1 MFDVRPVLNVIG
13 LLVGFLGLTM
23 LFPFA
28 LDLARGN
35 NHWGV
40 FFESALITI
49 LFGAMLYLATRR
61 EEARGLSL
69 QQTFLLTTSV
79 WIALPIFGALP
90 FVMGATEASYTD
102 AFFEAMS
109 GLTTTGATVFTG
121 LDSLPDSLLLW
132 RFHPAVVRWHWD
144 YCCGDGIF
152 A

>member
-40 FFESALITI
+40 FLESALITI

-102 AFFEAMS
+102 AFF
-109 GLTTTGATVFTG
+109 
-121 LDSLPDSLLLW
+121 
-132 RFHPAVVRWHWD
+132 R
-144 YCCGDGIF
+144 GDVGF
-152 A
+152 DHHGCYGFYWS